1 MGGLC
6 LCLLVFPA
14 IAKLPLSIL
23 MIISDNSILWKYPLL
38 KWYEESHWLQ
48 HDKLTEVK

>member
-14 IAKLPLSIL
+14 IAKLSLSIL
-23 MIISDNSILWKYPLL
+23 MITSDNSILWEYPPRT
-38 KWYEESHWLQ
+38 WYEESHWLQ